1 MTALEPLKVRS
12 DSMSLPDD
20 FNSAQTGRRIP
31 AYTRPRGT
39 AAPILPLDV
48 YDTPELHGFE
58 QTVEEAIFILSQ
70 SPTARRLADA
80 AQNAEYVIVMM
91 DDAENKNLRGYVDH
105 EQRLIFLAKEEDPRL
120 LALTLGHELTHV
132 SQKVNGGI
140 DVNVKTDQ
148 PLNAIYKL
156 LAMEA
161 DARAHEMQIAAE
173 LSYPA
178 QKNADQISFPDVI
191 ALAANKSENRFVK
204 ALLQHV
210 EPRLADGSVDTHK
223 FMAACFK
230 AFYGDVGLRTTY
242 ENVIIRKLAGY
253 DAETF
258 QNPAHFQNAMDAQT
272 LTRNIDGHSIAYLAQ
287 NKAHVDL
294 GAPIF
299 HAVSAQ
305 TLDIVRQVQDIR
317 RENKATAHEPA
328 WEAPSFAQIA
338 AAAKTPA
345 PKPKGPQA

>member
-1 MTALEPLKVRS
+1 
-12 DSMSLPDD
+12 MSLPDN
-20 FNSAQTGRRIP
+20 FNSAQKPPRP
-31 AYTRPRGT
+31 AAYTRPRGT
-39 AAPILPLDV
+39 AAPILPLDI
-48 YDTPELHGFE
+48 YDTPELRGFE
-58 QTVEEAIFILSQ
+58 QNIEEAIFILSQ

-91 DDAENKNLRGYVDH
+91 GDDENKNLRGYVDH

-132 SQKVNGGI
+132 SQKINGGI
-140 DVNVKTDQ
+140 DVNVRTDQ

-161 DARAHEMQIAAE
+161 DARAHEMHIAAE

-178 QKNADQISFPDVI
+178 QKNAGRIAFPEVI
-191 ALAANKSENRFVK
+191 TLAADKSENRFVK
-204 ALLQHV
+204 ALLKHAQ
-210 EPRLADGSVDTHK
+210 PRLADGSIETHK

-230 AFYGDVGLRTTY
+230 AFYGDVGLRATY
-242 ENVIIRKLAGY
+242 ENVVIRKLAGY
-253 DAETF
+253 DTETF
-258 QNPAHFQNAMDAQT
+258 QNPAHFQNATDAKT

-287 NKAHVDL
+287 NNAHVDL
-294 GAPIF
+294 AAPIF

-305 TLDIVRQVQDIR
+305 TLDVVKQVQDIR

-328 WEAPSFAQIA
+328 WQAPGFAQIA
-338 AAAKTPA
+338 AAAKAPA
-345 PKPKGPQA
+345 QKPKGPQA